1 MSIAAEPTQ
10 WDRIFD
16 LLSDGEWRTEKEL
29 ATITRYPRQWI
40 HELGES
46 GYLLE
51 RDADGRASGFYVS
64 NARQFN
70 LRSVRRGETKA

>member
-1 MSIAAEPTQ
+1 VSIAAEPTQ

-51 RDADGRASGFYVS
+51 RDADGRVRLLTAGRPSG
-64 NARQFN
+64 
-70 LRSVRRGETKA
+70 